1 MKHITL
7 LLLLLISS
15 IIYSQES
22 SFVIKDK
29 KATITLTLEN
39 NATEIEL
46 NKETRFTISTV
57 NIDIR
62 KTAVI
67 GRGIRILHDEKAF
80 SDNYIQCTTTIDE
93 KAVIDGKYKI
103 LLSYRARNKNKTYTF
118 WIPVKVL

>member
-15 IIYSQES
+15 VIYSQES
-22 SFVIKDK
+22 SFVIKDN

-57 NIDIR
+57 NIDIS

-67 GRGIRILHDEKAF
+67 GRGIRILHDEKAL

-93 KAVIDGKYKI
+93 QAVVNGMYKI
-103 LLSYRARNKNKTYTF
+103 LFMYRTKKKNTTYTF

>member
-1 MKHITL
+1 MKILTFLLFFFSTTL
-7 LLLLLISS
+7 F
-15 IIYSQES
+15 YSQES

-46 NKETRFTISTV
+46 HKETKFTISTV

-67 GRGIRILHDEKAF
+67 GRGIRILHDEKALGE
-80 SDNYIQCTTTIDE
+80 NYIQCTTTLDE
-93 KAVIDGKYKI
+93 QAVVNGKYKI
-103 LLSYRARNKNKTYTF
+103 LFSYRHKNKNKTYTF
-118 WIPVKVL
+118 LIPVKL

>member
-15 IIYSQES
+15 VLYSQES

-57 NIDIR
+57 NIDIS

-67 GRGIRILHDEKAF
+67 GRGIRILHDEKAL

-93 KAVIDGKYKI
+93 QAVVNGMYKI
-103 LLSYRARNKNKTYTF
+103 LFMYRTKKKNTTYTF

>member
-1 MKHITL
+1 MKTVTL
-7 LLLLLISS
+7 LLFLFTSTLF
-15 IIYSQES
+15 YSQES

-46 NKETRFTISTV
+46 HKGTKFTISTV

-67 GRGIRILHDEKAF
+67 GRGIRILHDEKTLGE
-80 SDNYIQCTTTIDE
+80 NYIQCTTTLDE
-93 KAVIDGKYKI
+93 QAVVNGMYKI
-103 LLSYRARNKNKTYTF
+103 LFSYRHKNKNKT
-118 WIPVKVL
+118 